1 MPVIQRACHYAVLGL
16 ALITS
21 TVLANSP
28 VDFSTEQNK
37 ACLKLIEQKTT
48 GHCRLHFTHASNAQL
63 AFAATDEAS
72 RVFSRYL
79 SARSE
84 FPTSFQQQEFSL
96 QFFNYSLER
105 YRVRDSLNFIRSNDG
120 TIQLSMSI
128 RTSAT
133 GGYSFVLA
141 DSDAQ
146 IRQIMATLQNDNAA
160 KASNYYR
167 TIAKL
172 FAD

>member
-1 MPVIQRACHYAVLGL
+1 MITMRWILLLCFSLISLPLL
-16 ALITS
+16 AKTGIS
-21 TVLANSP
+21 FN
-28 VDFSTEQNK
+28 TEQNK
-37 ACLKLIEQKTT
+37 LCWRMIEQKAS
-48 GHCRLHFTHASNAQL
+48 GHCRLHFSGVSALPGDKFAERDLISR
-63 AFAATDEAS
+63 AFSD
-72 RVFSRYL
+72 YL
-79 SARSE
+79 TVRKD
-84 FPTSFQQQEFSL
+84 FPTSFQQLEFAL
-96 QFFNYSLER
+96 QFFYYSLER
-105 YRVRDSLNFIRSNDG
+105 FPVRDSLNFIRSNDG
-120 TIQLSMSI
+120 AIQLSMSI

-141 DSDAQ
+141 DNDAQ